1 MKIELRDIITRSE
14 LITWK
19 EMSALGDDASA
30 YESMISRW
38 QKDLNVALNK
48 QDKEQ
53 SKRAEAYANS
63 IMLTTKWVI
72 GIILASVVV
81 WGSVTLISG
90 WVGSYRAGQAAEYKR
105 NVESGL
111 FPFGVRTGNNQV
123 KDAPAGVTLEVMETE
138 DTSSVFSSS
147 SVLRYTL
154 NLPRAGENQV
164 YAVSHELIDEG
175 KVVNTGLFY
184 TNPGEYGLSRFEKKV
199 DTQYRGQEF
208 DWLKITVRVV
218 DAGSVPKKG

>member
-1 MKIELRDIITRSE
+1 MIELRDIITRAE
-14 LITWK
+14 LVTWK

-30 YESMISRW
+30 YESMLARW
-38 QKDLNVALNK
+38 QKDLNVALAK

-53 SKRAEAYANS
+53 TKRVEAYVNS
-63 IMLTTKWVI
+63 LTLVTKWVI
-72 GIILASVVV
+72 GIILACVVV

-90 WVGSYRAGQAAEYKR
+90 WVGSYHARRDAEYKR

-111 FPFGVRTGNNQV
+111 FPFGVRTGSSQV
-123 KDAPAGVTLEVMETE
+123 KDAPAGVTLEAMETE
-138 DTSSVFSSS
+138 DTSTPFNSS

-154 NLPRAGENQV
+154 NLPQAGENQV
-164 YAVSHELIDEG
+164 YAVSHELINNG

-184 TNPGEYGLSRFEKKV
+184 TNQGEHGLSRFEKKF
-199 DTQYRGQEF
+199 DTSFREQEF

>member
-19 EMSALGDDASA
+19 EMSAFGDDASA

-38 QKDLNVALNK
+38 QKDLDVALNK
-48 QDKEQ
+48 QNREQ
-53 SKRAEAYANS
+53 SKRVEAYANS
-63 IMLTTKWVI
+63 LMLTTKWVI
-72 GIILASVVV
+72 GIILASVVM

-111 FPFGVRTGNNQV
+111 FPFGVRTGNSQV
-123 KDAPAGVTLEVMETE
+123 KDAPTGVTLEAMETE
-138 DTSSVFSSS
+138 DTSAAFSNS

-154 NLPRAGENQV
+154 SLPQMGENQV
-164 YAVSHELIDEG
+164 YAVSHELIDDG

-184 TNPGEYGLSRFEKKV
+184 TNPGEHGLSRFEKKFG
-199 DTQYRGQEF
+199 TSARGQEF
-208 DWLKITVRVV
+208 DWLKITVRAV
-218 DAGSVPKKG
+218 DAGSVPKKL